1 MVASTKSTIAYGDQ
15 FHLYRDVGDTNNIYL
30 RLDQP
35 SFDASPDQVTVTIPL
50 HIWEFIRQHPGVDF
64 SWVDKTDEEIHA
76 YVEGE
81 IDKRLAEYKAS
92 TDSSMKS
99 LLSFAGSLSY
109 GDIDSPR
116 EEQIRRG
123 VVTFQEERTRQQKI
137 RDAIDKLQSP
147 D

>member
-1 MVASTKSTIAYGDQ
+1 MSTKATIAYGEQ
-15 FHLYRDVGDTNNIYL
+15 FHLYHELGDDNNIYL

-35 SFDASPDQVTVTIPL
+35 SFNASPDQVTVAIPL
-50 HIWEFIRQHPGVDF
+50 HIWEFVRQYQGVDF
-64 SWVDKTDEEIHA
+64 SWADKTDEEIFA

-81 IDKRLAEYKAS
+81 IDKRLADYKVS
-92 TDSSMKS
+92 TDSFMER

-109 GDIDSPR
+109 GDVNLPR

-123 VVTFQEERTRQQKI
+123 VATFQDERTRQQKI

-147 D
+147 E